1 MTTKHPQLFEWHNWY
16 KSHQDEIATQY
27 GGRYI
32 VIADNSVVADFTT
45 EDAALNETLKDR
57 KMGTFLLKLCL
68 PAANEPVKKFR
79 NVFFP

>member
-32 VIADNSVVADFTT
+32 VIADNFIVADFKT
-45 EDAALNETLKDR
+45 EDTALNETLKDR
-57 KMGTFLLKLCL
+57 
-68 PAANEPVKKFR
+68 
-79 NVFFP
+79 